1 MRSATGSAKVKHR
14 GNATGPCP
22 DPERAYP
29 VLGSLIR
36 YLGSLKSRADLGVL
50 SKMLGGLRVT
60 RADIE
65 PACVFGVRGYRRNV
79 IASSEWFE
87 LLALCWRSG
96 HCTPI
101 HDHRGVSCAFRVV
114 EGVGTEIRFAPT
126 DSGLICPTASVRM
139 EPGYV
144 CAAQDADIHQ
154 VANMQSPGTDL
165 VTLHIYSPRIRKMN
179 TYAFVTSE
187 GAEGCDSYK
196 RPLSRGV
203 IRAAATR
210 RPRAI
215 RR

>member
-1 MRSATGSAKVKHR
+1 MRSATASTRVKHR
-14 GNATGPCP
+14 VSATTPCP
-22 DPERAYP
+22 DAERAYP
-29 VLGSLIR
+29 VLEPLIGYLRSLR
-36 YLGSLKSRADLGVL
+36 SRADLSVL
-50 SKMLGGLRVT
+50 SKMLGALRVT

-65 PACVFGVRGYRRNV
+65 SACVFGVRGYRRNV

-144 CAAQDADIHQ
+144 CSAQDADIHQ
-154 VANMQSPGTDL
+154 VANMQSPGRDL

-179 TYAFVTSE
+179 TYTFATSP
-187 GAEGCDSYK
+187 GAEGCDSYR
-196 RPLSRGV
+196 RPLSRAV

-210 RPRAI
+210 RPRAM